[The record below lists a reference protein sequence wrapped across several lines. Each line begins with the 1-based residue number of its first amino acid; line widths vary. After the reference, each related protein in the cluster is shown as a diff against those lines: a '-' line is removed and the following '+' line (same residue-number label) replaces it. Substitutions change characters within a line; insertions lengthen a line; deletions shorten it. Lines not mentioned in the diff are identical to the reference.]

1 MLLKLTS
8 NCSQLLWLYKTSFIP
23 FKDDEQLS
31 FRCHEAR
38 VELVLSHL
46 HGCRSS
52 IDPALLR
59 GPSDDFFASR
69 RTKGFV
75 LGGMGV
81 CFLLLF
87 LMAIVECIKKT
98 KDQKSREQDFEMGR
112 LNSNLIEESTFTSRN
127 LNEEMVRLL
136 YEQKQILNESNLISG
151 QGFNKVAQKF
161 DNFSQKFDD
170 YEKKRT
176 EKDQSH
182 QIEINETF
190 IDGFKY
196 GLKEANKAR
205 SRKLKKSR
213 R

>member
-1 MLLKLTS
+1 
-8 NCSQLLWLYKTSFIP
+8 
-23 FKDDEQLS
+23 
-31 FRCHEAR
+31 
-38 VELVLSHL
+38 
-46 HGCRSS
+46 
-52 IDPALLR
+52 
-59 GPSDDFFASR
+59 
-69 RTKGFV
+69 
-75 LGGMGV
+75 
-81 CFLLLF
+81 
-87 LMAIVECIKKT
+87 
-98 KDQKSREQDFEMGR
+98 MGR

-151 QGFNKVAQKF
+151 QGFNKVAQEF